1 MLPLDVHC
9 IMKQSKK
16 KYSNQHNQQADHRV
30 IENNNM
36 SLKEKLRSKWATR
49 NKNTK
54 GE

>member
-9 IMKQSKK
+9 IMKQSK

-36 SLKEKLRSKWATR
+36 SLKEKLRSKWAT
-49 NKNTK
+49 KIKTQK